1 MELVYARSSKQP
13 GGLLKHRD
21 KRLLLAIIVSG
32 IAGAGLGEIFW
43 PRVKPSFEEAVEPR
57 KEHKPRGRPSRR
69 CGLFRRGL
77 LHGHTEGAKQRQE
90 SLLAPP

>member
-21 KRLLLAIIVSG
+21 KRLLLAFIVSG

-43 PRVKPSFEEAVEPR
+43 VSTKYS
-57 KEHKPRGRPSRR
+57 SM
-69 CGLFRRGL
+69 L
-77 LHGHTEGAKQRQE
+77 LLWPMG
-90 SLLAPP
+90 